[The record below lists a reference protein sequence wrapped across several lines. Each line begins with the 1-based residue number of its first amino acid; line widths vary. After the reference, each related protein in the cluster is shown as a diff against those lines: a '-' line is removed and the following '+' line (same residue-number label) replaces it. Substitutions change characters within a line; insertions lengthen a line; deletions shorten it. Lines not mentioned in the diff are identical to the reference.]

1 MIELLAQIPQPNTA
15 LSGDWAVYIISGLVM
30 AVVSLALF
38 VKFIFK
44 SIKDALTLAWTDVKE
59 MHTDAMDT
67 LKKTNERGIKNEST
81 LSEIKSDLKETK
93 FSVNNLS
100 RSIKCKERE
109 FHDV

>member
-44 SIKDALTLAWTDVKE
+44 SIKDALTLAWTDVRN
-59 MHTDAMDT
+59 MHNDAMDT

-81 LSEIKSDLKETK
+81 LSEIKTDLKEAKYSIQT
-93 FSVNNLS
+93 LS
-100 RSIKCKERE
+100 RSIKCRERE
-109 FHDV
+109 THEA

>member
-1 MIELLAQIPQPNTA
+1 MIQLLAQMTPPQTPLA
-15 LSGDWAVYIISGLVM
+15 GDWAVYIISGLVM

-44 SIKDALTLAWTDVKE
+44 SIKDALTLAWTDVRN
-59 MHTDAMDT
+59 MHNDAMDT

-93 FSVNNLS
+93 FSIQTLS
-100 RSIKCKERE
+100 RSIKCRERE
-109 FHDV
+109 THEA